1 MSCREARRFPFSVV
15 ARYRSMNTPSTSPAS
30 NSQALQP
37 RRVAKVIDA
46 LSTIE
51 GGGFPVRRSFPI
63 AGFSHFDPFLLI
75 DHLGPVQWPPGQALG
90 APDHP
95 HRGFETVT
103 YVLAGENEHRDSFGN
118 ADVLRPGDV
127 QWMTAGGGVIHSEMP
142 TARFQSEGGVQEGF
156 QIWVNLPAADKM
168 MTPRYQTLRADE
180 IPQATSDD
188 GRVKVRVIAG
198 TALGS
203 SARIDTRVPIQML
216 HFTIGAGGKVLQP
229 VPAEQSGLLYVF
241 RGAVRIG
248 SDQQEVLEGQ
258 AALLGAGDAVSISV
272 AESADEAAEILLL
285 SGKPLNEPVA
295 RYGPFVMNTREE
307 IEQAFR
313 DYQGG
318 RFGVIPTRA

>member
-1 MSCREARRFPFSVV
+1 
-15 ARYRSMNTPSTSPAS
+15 MNTST
-30 NSQALQP
+30 ALQT
-37 RRVAKVIDA
+37 RRVARVVQA

-51 GGGFPVRRSFPI
+51 GGGFPVRRPFPI
-63 AGFSHFDPFLLI
+63 ANFSHFDPFLLI
-75 DHLGPVQWPPGQALG
+75 DHLGPVRWDPGAALG

-142 TARFQSEGGVQEGF
+142 TARFHREGGVQEGF

-180 IPQATSDD
+180 IPHASSAD
-188 GRVKVRVIAG
+188 GRVAVRVIAG
-198 TALGS
+198 ESLGRA
-203 SARIDTRVPIQML
+203 ARIDTRVPIQML
-216 HFTIGAGGKVLQP
+216 HFTIQPGGTTVQP
-229 VPAEQSGLLYVF
+229 VPAEQNGLIYVF
-241 RGAVRIG
+241 KGVARIG
-248 SDQQEVLEGQ
+248 SDQREVREGQ
-258 AALLGAGDAVSISV
+258 AALLESGDGV
-272 AESADEAAEILLL
+272 AIGVDADARGPAELLLL

-295 RYGPFVMNTREE
+295 RYGPFVMNTREQ

-313 DYQGG
+313 DYQNG
-318 RFGVIPTRA
+318 RFGVIPATR